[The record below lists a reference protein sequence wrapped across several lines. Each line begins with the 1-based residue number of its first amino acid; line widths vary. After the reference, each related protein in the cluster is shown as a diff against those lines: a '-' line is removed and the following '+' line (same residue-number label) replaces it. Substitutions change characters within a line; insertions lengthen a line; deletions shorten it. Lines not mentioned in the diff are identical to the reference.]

1 MNKEAEMGKVTRRQF
16 LKGAVGGGAAM
27 AGSIMAP
34 GLLKKVYAQKVKL
47 NVLGISHWVPGAVN
61 VHKEI
66 INEWARKNN
75 VEINID
81 LAPQCRD
88 IRSTASD
95 EYRGGAVHDV
105 MMLCTFDGASFKNNL
120 EPLDDVADY
129 IQKKYGK
136 FGDVG
141 TYLSFQDG
149 VWVTIPTVIMSHS
162 YPMVSRIDLFR
173 EHAGINLLDLFPT
186 DVAKRDKSK
195 VDAWTY
201 DAFLDAAKKLH
212 NAGYP
217 FGNPIN
223 KVSDANDWLCP
234 LFLSF
239 GSVPI
244 DKDGNVTIESDETL
258 RALEFMKELTQYMPK
273 DIFGWD
279 DASNNRWIVS
289 GKGSCIQNPP
299 SAWAVCKRTRP
310 DIAAQLWHHDTPSG
324 PKGSYRGALF
334 LNFGVWKWCKE
345 KKAAK
350 ELIMYLL
357 ERPQQWK
364 MLDAAQG
371 YDMPQ
376 LKPMYAH
383 HVWEEEG
390 PPKGTI
396 YNYIPRGDEQLIVGG
411 WPAIPD
417 IGAEIY
423 NRHIV
428 PAMVAKATTG
438 EMSPK
443 EAMKW
448 AAKELEAIS

>member
-1 MNKEAEMGKVTRRQF
+1 MGKVTRRQF
-16 LKGAVGGGAAM
+16 LKGAVAGGTALAA
-27 AGSIMAP
+27 SITAP
-34 GLLKKVYAQKVKL
+34 GVLQKAYTQKVKL
-47 NVLGISHWVPGAVN
+47 NILFVNHWVPGAADI
-61 VHKEI
+61 HREI
-66 INEWARKNN
+66 INEWANKNN

-81 LAPQCRD
+81 FVAESRD
-88 IRSTASD
+88 IRSVASA
-95 EYRGGAVHDV
+95 ENKAGAGHDI
-105 MMLCTFDGASFKNNL
+105 MLLPTFDGASFKNNL
-120 EPLDDVADY
+120 EPLNDVADY

-136 FGDVG
+136 FVELA
-141 TYLSFQDG
+141 TYLSYQDG
-149 VWVTIPTVIMSHS
+149 SWVTVPAPLMSHS

-186 DVAKRDKSK
+186 DFTKRDKTK

-201 DAFLDAAKKLH
+201 DAFLDAAKKFH
-212 NAGYP
+212 DAGYP

-239 GSVPI
+239 GSVPV
-244 DKDGNVTIESDETL
+244 DKDGKVTIESDGTL
-258 RALEFMKELTQYMPK
+258 QAIEFMKELTQYMPK
-273 DIFGWD
+273 LIYGWD
-279 DASNNRWIVS
+279 ARSNNRWIIS
-289 GKGSCIQNPP
+289 GKGACTQNPP

-310 DIAAQLWHHDTPSG
+310 DIAAQLWHHDTPNGS
-324 PKGSYRGALF
+324 KGRYRGALF
-334 LNFGVWKWCKE
+334 YNFGVWKWCKE

-350 ELIMYLL
+350 ELIIYLL
-357 ERPQQWK
+357 ESPQQWK
-364 MLDAAQG
+364 MLQAAQG

-383 HVWEEEG
+383 PVWVEQG
-390 PPKGTI
+390 PPKGSI

-411 WPAIPD
+411 WPALPE
-417 IGAEIY
+417 IGAKIY
-423 NRHIV
+423 NRYIV

-448 AAKELEAIS
+448 AAGELEKIV

>member
-1 MNKEAEMGKVTRRQF
+1 MGKVTRRQF
-16 LKGAVGGGAAM
+16 LKAAVAGGTAM
-27 AGSIMAP
+27 AASITAP
-34 GLLKKVYAQKVKL
+34 GLLKKAYTQKVKL
-47 NVLGISHWVPGAVN
+47 NILLISHWVPGAADI
-61 VHKEI
+61 HKEI
-66 INEWARKNN
+66 IYEWAKKNN

-81 LAPQCRD
+81 FVPEVMQV
-88 IRSTASD
+88 RSIASE
-95 EYRGGAVHDV
+95 EYKSGAGHDV
-105 MMLCTFDGASFKNNL
+105 VTFHTSTGTSFKKKL
-120 EPLDDVADY
+120 EPLNDVAIY
-129 IQKKYGK
+129 IQTKYGK
-136 FGDVG
+136 FDDVG
-141 TYLSFQDG
+141 TYLSYQDG
-149 VWVTIPTVIMSHS
+149 TWVTVPTVIMSHS

-186 DVAKRDKSK
+186 YVAKRDKTK

-201 DAFLDAAKKLH
+201 DTFLDAAKKLH

-217 FGNPIN
+217 FGNPIS
-223 KVSDANDWLCP
+223 KASDANDWLCP

-239 GSVPI
+239 GSVPV
-244 DKDGNVTIESDETL
+244 DKDGKVTIESDGTL
-258 RALEFMKELTQYMPK
+258 KALEFMKELTQYMPK
-273 DIFGWD
+273 DIYGWD
-279 DASNNRWIVS
+279 DASNNRWIIS

-324 PKGSYRGALF
+324 SKGRYRGALF
-334 LNFGVWKWCKE
+334 YNFGIWKWCKE

-364 MLDAAQG
+364 MLQASQG

-383 HVWEEEG
+383 PVWEEEG

-411 WPAIPD
+411 WPAPPE
-417 IGAEIY
+417 IGAKIY
-423 NRHIV
+423 NQWIILT
-428 PAMVAKATTG
+428 MVAKATTE

-448 AAKELEAIS
+448 AAGELEKIV

>member
-1 MNKEAEMGKVTRRQF
+1 MAKVTRRQF
-16 LKGAVGGGAAM
+16 IKGMVAGGTAM

-34 GLLKKVYAQKVKL
+34 GLLQKAYAQKVKL
-47 NVLGISHWVPGAVN
+47 NILFLNHWVPGAADM
-61 VHKEI
+61 HKEI
-66 INEWARKNN
+66 INEWAKKNN

-81 LAPQCRD
+81 LVPQTRD
-88 IRSTASD
+88 IRSIASA
-95 EYRGGAVHDV
+95 EYKAGAGHDV
-105 MMLCTFDGASFKNNL
+105 MMLGPFDGASFKKNL
-120 EPLDDVADY
+120 EPLNDVATY

-136 FGDVG
+136 FDEVG
-141 TYLSFQDG
+141 TYLSYQDG
-149 VWVTIPTVIMSHS
+149 IWVTVPTPIMSHS

-186 DVAKRDKSK
+186 DVTKRDKAK

-217 FGNPIN
+217 FGNPIS
-223 KVSDANDWLCP
+223 KVSDANDWLFP

-244 DKDGNVTIESDETL
+244 DKDRKVTIESDGTL
-258 RALEFMKELTQYMPK
+258 QALEFVKELTQYMPK
-273 DIFGWD
+273 DIYGWD
-279 DASNNRWIVS
+279 VASNNRWIIS

-310 DIAAQLWHHDTPSG
+310 DIAAQLWHHDTPNG
-324 PKGSYRGALF
+324 PKGRYRGASF
-334 LNFGVWKWCKE
+334 FNFGVWKWCKE

-364 MLDAAQG
+364 MLQAAQG

-383 HVWEEEG
+383 PVWEEEG

-411 WPAIPD
+411 WPAPPE

-423 NRHIV
+423 NRYIV

-438 EMSPK
+438 EMSSK

-448 AAKELEAIS
+448 AAGELEMIVR

>member
-1 MNKEAEMGKVTRRQF
+1 MGKVTRRQF
-16 LKGAVGGGAAM
+16 LKGAVAGGTAM
-27 AGSIMAP
+27 AASITAP
-34 GLLKKVYAQKVKL
+34 GLLQKAYTQKVKL
-47 NVLGISHWVPGAVN
+47 NILFVHHWVPRAADI
-61 VHKEI
+61 HREI
-66 INEWARKNN
+66 INEWANKNN

-81 LAPQCRD
+81 FVPEGVQ
-88 IRSTASD
+88 IRPIASE
-95 EYRGGAVHDV
+95 EYKAGVGHDV
-105 MMLCTFDGASFKNNL
+105 VMFLTSTGTSFKKKL
-120 EPLDDVADY
+120 EPLNDVATD

-136 FGDVG
+136 FDELA
-141 TYLSFQDG
+141 TYLSYQDG
-149 VWVTIPTVIMSHS
+149 IWVTVPTPLMSHS

-173 EHAGINLLDLFPT
+173 EHAGINLLDLFPAET
-186 DVAKRDKSK
+186 TKRDKTK

-201 DAFLDAAKKLH
+201 DTFLDAAKKLH

-217 FGNPIN
+217 FGNPIS

-239 GSVPI
+239 GSVPV
-244 DKDGNVTIESDETL
+244 DKDGNVTIESDGTL
-258 RALEFMKELTQYMPK
+258 QAIEFMKELTQYMPK
-273 DIFGWD
+273 LIYGWD
-279 DASNNRWIVS
+279 ARSNNRWIIS

-310 DIAAQLWHHDTPSG
+310 DIAAQLWHHDTPRG
-324 PKGSYRGALF
+324 PKGRYRGALF
-334 LNFGVWKWCKE
+334 YNFGVWRWCKE

-364 MLDAAQG
+364 MLQASQG

-383 HVWEEEG
+383 PVWEEEG

-396 YNYIPRGDEQLIVGG
+396 YNYNPRGDEQLIVGG
-411 WPAIPD
+411 WPAPPE

-423 NRHIV
+423 NRYII
-428 PAMVAKATTG
+428 PTMVAKVTTG

-448 AAKELEAIS
+448 AAGELEMIV

>member
-1 MNKEAEMGKVTRRQF
+1 MAKVTRRQF
-16 LKGAVGGGAAM
+16 LKGVAAGGTAM

-34 GLLKKVYAQKVKL
+34 GVLEKAYAQKVKL
-47 NVLGISHWVPGAVN
+47 KVLFENHWVPGAADI
-61 VHKEI
+61 HKEI
-66 INEWARKNN
+66 IDEWARKNN
-75 VEINID
+75 VEININLVPQVRD
-81 LAPQCRD
+81 L
-88 IRSTASD
+88 RSIASA
-95 EYRGGAVHDV
+95 EYKAGAGHDV
-105 MMLCTFDGASFKNNL
+105 MMLGPFDGASFKKKL
-120 EPLDDVADY
+120 EPLNDVVGY

-136 FGDVG
+136 FDEVG
-141 TYLSFQDG
+141 TYLSYQDG
-149 VWVTIPTVIMSHS
+149 IWVTVPTPIMSHS

-173 EHAGINLLDLFPT
+173 EHVGINLLDLFPT
-186 DVAKRDKSK
+186 DFTKREKAK

-201 DAFLDAAKKLH
+201 GAFLEAAKKLH

-217 FGNPIN
+217 FGNPIS
-223 KVSDANDWLCP
+223 KVADANDWLCP

-239 GSVPI
+239 GSVPV
-244 DKDGNVTIESDETL
+244 DKDGNVTLESDGTL
-258 RALEFMKELTQYMPK
+258 QALEFMKELTQYMPK
-273 DIFGWD
+273 DIYGWD
-279 DASNNRWIVS
+279 EASNNRWIIS

-324 PKGSYRGALF
+324 PKGRYRGALF
-334 LNFGVWKWCKE
+334 VNIGVWKWCKE

-350 ELIMYLL
+350 ELIVYLL

-364 MLDAAQG
+364 TLHAAQG

-383 HVWEEEG
+383 PVWREAG
-390 PPKGTI
+390 PPKGTT

-411 WPAIPD
+411 WPATPE

-423 NRHIV
+423 NRYII
-428 PAMVAKATTG
+428 PTMVAKATTG

-448 AAKELEAIS
+448 AAGELEMIVR

>member
-1 MNKEAEMGKVTRRQF
+1 MGKVTRRQF
-16 LKGAVGGGAAM
+16 LKGAVAGGTAM

-34 GLLKKVYAQKVKL
+34 GLLKKAYGQKVKL
-47 NVLGISHWVPGAVN
+47 NVLLENHWVPGAADI
-61 VHKEI
+61 HKEI
-66 INEWARKNN
+66 INEWAKKNN

-81 LAPQCRD
+81 FVAECPQ
-88 IRSTASD
+88 IRSVASA
-95 EYRGGAVHDV
+95 ENKAGAGHDL
-105 MMLCTFDGASFKNNL
+105 MMLCTFDGVSFKNNL
-120 EPLDDVADY
+120 EPLNDVAGY

-136 FGDVG
+136 FDEVG
-141 TYLSFQDG
+141 TYLSYQDG
-149 VWVTIPTVIMSHS
+149 VWVTVPTVIMSHS

-173 EHAGINLLDLFPT
+173 EHADINLLDLFPT
-186 DVAKRDKSK
+186 DFTKRDKAK

-217 FGNPIN
+217 FGNPIS
-223 KVSDANDWLCP
+223 KVPDACDWLCP

-239 GSVPI
+239 GSVPV
-244 DKDGNVTIESDETL
+244 DKDGKVTIESDGTL
-258 RALEFMKELTQYMPK
+258 KALEFMKELTQYMPK
-273 DIFGWD
+273 DIYGWD
-279 DASNNRWIVS
+279 EASNNRWIIS

-324 PKGSYRGALF
+324 PKGHYRGALF
-334 LNFGVWKWCKE
+334 VNFGVWKWCKE

-364 MLDAAQG
+364 MLHAAQG

-383 HVWEEEG
+383 PVWEEEG

-411 WPAIPD
+411 WPASPE

-423 NRHIV
+423 NQYII
-428 PAMVAKATTG
+428 PTMVAKATTG

-448 AAKELEAIS
+448 AAGELEMIV